1 MRDLAKADLADL
13 SLQQLADLRDWQL
26 TRVEIVTEV
35 LRERVKEQADE
46 GTPITLLCRQA
57 GVTRKT
63 IYHWL
68 EQ

>member
-1 MRDLAKADLADL
+1 MRDLAKADLL
-13 SLQQLADLRDWQL
+13 GHSIQQLSDLRDWQL

-35 LRERVKEQADE
+35 LKERVREEAAL
-46 GTPITLLCRQA
+46 GTPITKLCKQA

-68 EQ
+68 EE

>member
-1 MRDLAKADLADL
+1 MRDLYHADL
-13 SLQQLADLRDWQL
+13 SDHSLEQLADLRDWQL

-35 LRERVKEQADE
+35 LRDRIREQAE
-46 GTPITLLCRQA
+46 AGMSITELCKKA

-68 EQ
+68 EL

>member
-1 MRDLAKADLADL
+1 MRDLAKADLAEH

-35 LRERVKEQADE
+35 LRERVKEPAKE
-46 GTPITLLCRQA
+46 GTPLSLLCRQA

>member
-1 MRDLAKADLADL
+1 MRDLSHADLADH
-13 SLQQLADLRDWQL
+13 SLEQLADLRDWQL
-26 TRVEIVTEV
+26 TRVEIVTAV
-35 LRERVKEQADE
+35 LRDRVKQEAAD
-46 GTPITLLCRQA
+46 GHAITELCKKA